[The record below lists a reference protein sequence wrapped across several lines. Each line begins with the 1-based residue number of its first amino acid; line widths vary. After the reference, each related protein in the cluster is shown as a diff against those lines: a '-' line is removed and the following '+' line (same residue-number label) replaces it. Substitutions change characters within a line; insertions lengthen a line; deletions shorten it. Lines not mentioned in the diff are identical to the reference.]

1 MSLLVHFKPLGFN
14 SQLFFLLQRDPFLSR
29 KMDFYDNDL
38 KVFICTGGVRLITF
52 FQMPSEYFHMSLMM
66 L

>member
-1 MSLLVHFKPLGFN
+1 
-14 SQLFFLLQRDPFLSR
+14 
-29 KMDFYDNDL
+29 MDFYDNDL
-38 KVFICTGGVRLITF
+38 KVFVCMGGVRLITF